1 MRKKLLSLALT
12 SAFVM
17 LLSGC
22 SGKLSNETLK
32 KEHGIQLSYQGQ
44 DRAYAHMED
53 GKKLK
58 KITFSSYSNDKKTEA
73 IVINTYGFS
82 PNYNPNFLNKEGT
95 AACNVV
101 WKEDKK
107 EFFDFCR
114 SYYNNSTVLGTA
126 GINLFWTVGFFGL
139 NIVTLH
145 WYNVKE
151 FNDNKL
157 LNVVKNNKLE
167 QVKTKIAELNRLEN
181 EHTKEL
187 GLIYD
192 EEVQKYNENI
202 KNIEFKY
209 SYNDKSALWNSKPF
223 NVSFRAEKNLPINK
237 EQISYS
243 SLYKGKEF
251 TTVES
256 FVSYF
261 DELIASKIKDFEK
274 YKISYKNDLKEKV
287 LNSNYK
293 IIGSVDSRI
302 NSNLSYNVNTTFPEY
317 VKYKQGEK
325 QTVLV
330 NIVINSANV
339 NLNISLPEFTLKDE
353 NLNVK
358 FDGSSSTAETQNNSS
373 SFITVKTFT
382 SYLNDDVNSDFNI
395 SRDIAPKS
403 KTTISHSLI
412 TNTMSKN
419 MNLENITKKDILNK
433 NLEYGYAV
441 KYLIQNTNI
450 EKTIFDRKKYPY
462 LKLVEDTIKKQ

>member
-1 MRKKLLSLALT
+1 M
-12 SAFVM
+12 
-17 LLSGC
+17 
-22 SGKLSNETLK
+22 
-32 KEHGIQLSYQGQ
+32 
-44 DRAYAHMED
+44 
-53 GKKLK
+53 
-58 KITFSSYSNDKKTEA
+58 
-73 IVINTYGFS
+73 
-82 PNYNPNFLNKEGT
+82 
-95 AACNVV
+95 
-101 WKEDKK
+101 
-107 EFFDFCR
+107 
-114 SYYNNSTVLGTA
+114 
-126 GINLFWTVGFFGL
+126 
-139 NIVTLH
+139 
-145 WYNVKE
+145 
-151 FNDNKL
+151 
-157 LNVVKNNKLE
+157 
-167 QVKTKIAELNRLEN
+167 
-181 EHTKEL
+181 
-187 GLIYD
+187 
-192 EEVQKYNENI
+192 
-202 KNIEFKY
+202 
-209 SYNDKSALWNSKPF
+209 
-223 NVSFRAEKNLPINK
+223 
-237 EQISYS
+237 
-243 SLYKGKEF
+243 
-251 TTVES
+251 
-256 FVSYF
+256 
-261 DELIASKIKDFEK
+261 IASKIKDFEK

-403 KTTISHSLI
+403 KTTISRSLI